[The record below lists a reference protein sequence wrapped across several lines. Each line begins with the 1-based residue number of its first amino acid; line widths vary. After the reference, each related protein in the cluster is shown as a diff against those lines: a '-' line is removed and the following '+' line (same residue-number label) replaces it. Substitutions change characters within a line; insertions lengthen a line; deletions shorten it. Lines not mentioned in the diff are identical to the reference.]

1 MKATNNLN
9 QDLKDEITEQNGKLS
24 KLQIFFDDSH
34 EILKKEREEQKKLLE
49 DSNKE
54 KDDQV
59 ETYKK
64 ERDKYYTELEQ
75 FKAEFQMK
83 MTQVR
88 LMEMDLEEKLAKAQE
103 GADDWILVSAW
114 AFYYYRLYQKYTC
127 TNL

>member
-103 GADDWILVSAW
+103 GADD
-114 AFYYYRLYQKYTC
+114 
-127 TNL
+127 